1 MERLSDRFWSKRLY
15 IADLAGRL
23 EAMETGALA
32 LDPVAYRLVARRL
45 KAALAGIPQSLLAA
59 QAARR
64 HSAVAEALE
73 GRHFEDHGAL
83 AGAAGTRARQV
94 AAPLLRRLG
103 RRSR

>member
-45 KAALAGIPQSLLAA
+45 KAALAGIPQSLLAP
-59 QAARR
+59 QVARR

-103 RRSR
+103 KLSR